1 MGPSWVAKVGEIN
14 TFIRSAE
21 RGVGVRWG
29 TDMAYLLHIDTAK
42 IHKSH
47 AFIWNLNRYSE
58 YKPQSIVNEQY
69 NRNLLINLLFYANV
83 FIPFYIFVSLLN
95 SRKENVAT

>member
-29 TDMAYLLHIDTAK
+29 TDRAYLLHIDTAK

-47 AFIWNLNRYSE
+47 AFI
-58 YKPQSIVNEQY
+58 
-69 NRNLLINLLFYANV
+69 
-83 FIPFYIFVSLLN
+83 
-95 SRKENVAT
+95 